1 MEQKVTRLPVGR
13 VARPQKRKRRGGI
26 DAIFLVLVLVLL
38 CIGLVMM
45 FSASYA
51 SAYYYEGNSF
61 FYITKQLQFAL
72 IGLAG
77 MFFLSVLDYHI
88 FHRLVVPIFIGT
100 TGLLILPRL
109 MAPIAGVYRWI
120 YIPGVG
126 TFQPTEIAKFALVI
140 CFAHIVSLNYKRI
153 KEVRYGLMPFLL
165 VIGTFLAI
173 TLGLQR
179 HVSASIILFTM
190 AACLMIIGGS
200 NKKWL
205 LAGVA
210 MAIAL
215 GAVLVFFTDFLQH
228 VQPRIQGWI
237 DPFSDVQGSTYQT
250 AQSLI
255 AIGSG
260 GLMGLGPGNS
270 KQKYLYIPEPQNDFV
285 FAVVCEE
292 LGWVG
297 ATLIILLFALLV
309 WRGFVI
315 AMRAGDKFGSMI
327 AVGITLQLAI
337 QTLLNIAVVT
347 NTFPNTGI
355 SLPFFSYGGTALC
368 MLLGEMGVV
377 LSVSR
382 EAVLQKAQN

>member
-1 MEQKVTRLPVGR
+1 MDQKVTKLPVR
-13 VARPQKRKRRGGI
+13 AIQERKKRRGGVDI
-26 DAIFLVLVLVLL
+26 IFLVLVLVLL

-51 SAYYYEGNSF
+51 NAYYYEGDSF
-61 FYITKQLQFAL
+61 YYISKQLQFAVL
-72 IGLAG
+72 GLGA
-77 MFFLSVLDYHI
+77 MLFCSLLDYHV
-88 FHRLVVPIFIGT
+88 FHRFVGIIFVGT
-100 TGLLILPRL
+100 AILLIIPLL
-109 MAPIAGVYRWI
+109 TSPIAGVHRWI
-120 YIPGVG
+120 YVPGLG
-126 TFQPTEIAKFALVI
+126 TFQPTEIAKFSTVI

-153 KEVRYGLMPFLL
+153 KEVRYGLFPFL
-165 VIGTFLAI
+165 VIMGVFIGI
-173 TLGLQR
+173 TLLGQR
-179 HVSASIILFTM
+179 HVSATIILLVLSVS
-190 AACLMIIGGS
+190 LMVIGGS

-205 LAGVA
+205 AVGFMVVVA
-210 MAIAL
+210 AF
-215 GAVLVFFTDFLQH
+215 AVLVFFTNFLDH
-228 VQPRIQGWI
+228 VRPRIEGWL
-237 DPFSDVQGSTYQT
+237 DPFADVQGDTYQT
-250 AQSLI
+250 AMSLI

-297 ATLIILLFALLV
+297 ATIIIILFALLI

-315 AMRAGDKFGSMI
+315 AMRAADKFGSMI
-327 AVGITLQLAI
+327 AVGITLQVGI

-368 MLLGEMGVV
+368 MLLAEMGIV

-382 EAVLQKAQN
+382 ESILEKADG

>member
-1 MEQKVTRLPVGR
+1 MDQKVTRLPVGR
-13 VARPQKRKRRGGI
+13 AARPRQKRRGGI
-26 DAIFLVLVLVLL
+26 DVIFLVLVLVLL
-38 CIGLVMM
+38 CIGMVMM

-51 SAYYYEGNSF
+51 SAYYYEDDSF
-61 FYITKQLQFAL
+61 YYIVRQLRFAA
-72 IGLAG
+72 IGLVG

-88 FHRLVVPIFIGT
+88 FHRFVVPLFLGT
-100 TGLLILPRL
+100 AGLLILPRL
-109 MAPIAGVYRWI
+109 MEPIAGVYRWI
-120 YIPGVG
+120 YIPGIG
-126 TFQPTEIAKFALVI
+126 TFQPTEIAKFSLVI
-140 CFAHIVSLNYKRI
+140 CFAHLVSLNYKRI
-153 KEVRYGLMPFLL
+153 KEVRYGLVPFLV
-165 VIGTFLAI
+165 VIGTFIGI

-179 HVSASIILFTM
+179 HVSATIILLLLSV
-190 AACLMIIGGS
+190 CLMIIGGS

-205 LAGVA
+205 LAGFV
-210 MAIAL
+210 MVLAL
-215 GAVLVFFTDFLQH
+215 GAMLVFFTDFLQH
-228 VQPRIQGWI
+228 VQPRIQGWL
-237 DPFSDVQGSTYQT
+237 DPFSDVQGDTYQT

-327 AVGITLQLAI
+327 AVGITLQVAI
-337 QTLLNIAVVT
+337 QTILNIAVVT

-368 MLLGEMGVV
+368 MLLGEMGIV